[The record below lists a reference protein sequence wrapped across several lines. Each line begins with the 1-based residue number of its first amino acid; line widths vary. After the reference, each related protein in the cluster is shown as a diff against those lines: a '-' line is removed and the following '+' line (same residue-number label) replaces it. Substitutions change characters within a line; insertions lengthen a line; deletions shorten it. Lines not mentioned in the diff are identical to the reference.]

1 MSARVCSTSKG
12 MLTTL
17 YPLFNDIKE
26 NQRPRHLRLPRSR
39 HCISAHDG
47 PSPTVIV
54 VSVAHPP
61 LPCLWLLNTPEI
73 SLLGKLVQL
82 QGVET
87 QSKTCSA
94 ANIHGNRKSHQEKNP
109 PFVDDVPHPSGIYL
123 FIAIFPMSGSTTHI
137 HNHQK

>member
-1 MSARVCSTSKG
+1 M
-12 MLTTL
+12 
-17 YPLFNDIKE
+17 
-26 NQRPRHLRLPRSR
+26 H
-39 HCISAHDG
+39 
-47 PSPTVIV
+47 
-54 VSVAHPP
+54 HPG
-61 LPCLWLLNTPEI
+61 LWLLNTPEI

-123 FIAIFPMSGSTTHI
+123 FIAIFPMSDSTTHI